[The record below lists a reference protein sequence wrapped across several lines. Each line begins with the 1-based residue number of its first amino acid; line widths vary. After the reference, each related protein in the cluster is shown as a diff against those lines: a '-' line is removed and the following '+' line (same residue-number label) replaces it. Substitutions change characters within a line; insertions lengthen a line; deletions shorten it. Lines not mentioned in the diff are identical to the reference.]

1 MFSVYVICCT
11 ITKMCYVGIT
21 RRCVE
26 RRIKEHLRGVQIID
40 REIKRIGWDKFDW
53 WTVEKNI
60 SADNISERE
69 KFWIKFYDS
78 IAPNGYNQRDGGF
91 KDMILSEEA
100 KSRISA
106 ANSKP
111 KSPEAVA
118 RQKGKPHPHK
128 GSPKSALTREKI
140 RSKALGR
147 KRSEESC
154 KKQSETMT
162 GEGNHFFGKHHSMK
176 TLELLHKPK
185 AKEAV
190 LKMSTTKIR
199 NNQVSLLRPL
209 FGDKAELIRKL
220 DSDIYIK
227 YCDPFSDRIETV
239 TMSEYHNL
247 KLRDRARLNKSYL
260 CILNKNRKL
269 KKSIFFE

>member
-1 MFSVYVICCT
+1 MY
-11 ITKMCYVGIT
+11 YVGIT
-21 RRCVE
+21 RRFVE
-26 RRIKEHLRGVQIID
+26 KRIKEHRRGVQIID

-60 SADNISERE
+60 SENKISERE
-69 KFWIKFYDS
+69 KYWIKFYDS

-91 KDMILSEEA
+91 KDMILSDEA
-100 KSRISA
+100 KARISL

-111 KSPEAVA
+111 KSPEVVA
-118 RQKGKPHPHK
+118 RQRGKPHPHK
-128 GSPKSALTREKI
+128 GSPKSSFTREKI

-162 GEGNHFFGKHHSMK
+162 SEGNHFFGKHHSIK
-176 TLELLHKPK
+176 TLELMHKPK
-185 AKEAV
+185 SKEAV
-190 LKMSTTKIR
+190 IKMATTKIR
-199 NNQVSLLRPL
+199 NNQVSLLKPL
-209 FGDKAELIRKL
+209 LGDKAEFIRKL
-220 DSDIYIK
+220 DSDIYVK

-247 KLRDRARLNKSYL
+247 KLRDRTRLNKSYL
-260 CILNKNRKL
+260 YIVNKNRQL
-269 KKSIFFE
+269 KKPIFFE